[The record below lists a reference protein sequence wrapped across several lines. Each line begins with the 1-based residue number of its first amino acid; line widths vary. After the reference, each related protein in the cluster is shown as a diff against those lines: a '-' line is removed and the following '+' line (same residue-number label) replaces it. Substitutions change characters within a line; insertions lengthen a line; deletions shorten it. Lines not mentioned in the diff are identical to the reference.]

1 VPDSPGYLRR
11 HESALV
17 LVGAIEPEVPSWLRA
32 AGYECR
38 TAATP
43 KVALKALA
51 EAPAQLLLVGGDDS
65 AGGCRTLCEDARM
78 GEAWLLAVTDRDDSR
93 SAVAALQAGADDYVQ
108 RPFTRT
114 ELLAR
119 TRAGV
124 RAAQQRSDDTLL
136 RALMVN
142 VPGAIYRS
150 AWHANHT
157 LALISD
163 EIERIS
169 GYPPAN
175 FIASSKRTLMSIV
188 HPDDREQIL
197 ESVKHAHDAD
207 EAFVLEYRIVR
218 ADGEVRWVLDR
229 GQLIQGPGGRLWMDG
244 VIFDITDRREAEDA
258 LRRREVEAARTEELR
273 ASSARIVAAADAAR
287 RKIERDLH
295 DGAQQRLVAMALDVR
310 VAKARLAKDP
320 ETIGELLDDASQEL
334 DTGLAELR
342 ELARGLHPAGLSEY
356 GLEPALRALA
366 GRASLAVEIERLPD
380 RRLPE
385 VIEVTVFYLVS
396 EAITNAAKHAGAA
409 SLRVSVTTGPAALVA
424 EIADDGV
431 GGADA
436 DGEGSGLRGLRD
448 RVATLG
454 GTLTVDSPP
463 GAGTRLEARIPLA
476 PWRSAREP
484 FLEVGHPEDGG
495 EGERTIA
502 DIEAGRKRVSVTLAR
517 EWELEGGLPRI
528 GRRMPVIDHHGVRRA
543 TVEIERVALVPFA
556 DVGPD
561 VVPLEATG
569 AVSHEAWRERQKAFY
584 DRCREEVAV
593 LLEEPGWW
601 LTDEEPMAVVW
612 FRAVDEQPPA

>member
-1 VPDSPGYLRR
+1 MTAHALATDAPPRRDLLRAVAAGTANVTGTAFLRSLARHLAEALDADVAFVSELTQPPWERGRILACWSRIGHAPPEGHEYAIAGRPCELVADRDLVAVAEGVAKAFATDRYVTALGVEGYLAVVMHGSDGRRLGYIGVMSRRRLDASDDERAALSVFASRAGAEIERRR
-11 HESALV
+11 HEAALR
-17 LVGAIEPEVPSWLRA
+17 ER
-32 AGYECR
+32 
-38 TAATP
+38 
-43 KVALKALA
+43 
-51 EAPAQLLLVGGDDS
+51 
-65 AGGCRTLCEDARM
+65 DA
-78 GEAWLLAVTDRDDSR
+78 
-93 SAVAALQAGADDYVQ
+93 AVAASRARLVQA
-108 RPFTRT
+108 
-114 ELLAR
+114 
-119 TRAGV
+119 
-124 RAAQQRSDDTLL
+124 
-136 RALMVN
+136 
-142 VPGAIYRS
+142 
-150 AWHANHT
+150 
-157 LALISD
+157 
-163 EIERIS
+163 
-169 GYPPAN
+169 
-175 FIASSKRTLMSIV
+175 
-188 HPDDREQIL
+188 
-197 ESVKHAHDAD
+197 AD
-207 EAFVLEYRIVR
+207 EE
-218 ADGEVRWVLDR
+218 
-229 GQLIQGPGGRLWMDG
+229 
-244 VIFDITDRREAEDA
+244 
-258 LRRREVEAARTEELR
+258 RRR
-273 ASSARIVAAADAAR
+273 IG
-287 RKIERDLH
+287 RDLH
-295 DGAQQRLVAMALDVR
+295 DGVQQRLVALVHRIEVARRKLDS
-310 VAKARLAKDP
+310 APPAADEMLAAAADEARSA
-320 ETIGELLDDASQEL
+320 GQ
-334 DTGLAELR
+334 ELR

-484 FLEVGHPEDGG
+484 FLEVGHPDDGG